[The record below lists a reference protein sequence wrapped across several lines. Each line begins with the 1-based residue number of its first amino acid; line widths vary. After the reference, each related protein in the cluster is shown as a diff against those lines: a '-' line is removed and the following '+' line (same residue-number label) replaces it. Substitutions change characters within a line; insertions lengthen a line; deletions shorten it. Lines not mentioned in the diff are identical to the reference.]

1 MLRKKCARRV
11 RNRCNFKTKL
21 KCWNESTLNLLFFLQ
36 KYTRDLAQSLF
47 LYKSDGRTDVCVCV
61 NMLVCR
67 CLGTFKMNSKFINIF
82 CCCSNRINIFF
93 FHLIQKQ
100 YTNTTMHVNCW
111 DWCGCGGVE
120 AYYMQ
125 AGSVG
130 HRKPYANAIFWF
142 RPIPFTFRLFTYQMN
157 VCLCFFSATVP
168 TRPKGRYDACWTMC
182 YTNT

>member
-1 MLRKKCARRV
+1 
-11 RNRCNFKTKL
+11 
-21 KCWNESTLNLLFFLQ
+21 
-36 KYTRDLAQSLF
+36 
-47 LYKSDGRTDVCVCV
+47 
-61 NMLVCR
+61 MLVCR

-82 CCCSNRINIFF
+82 CCCSNRINIYF

-130 HRKPYANAIFWF
+130 HRKPYANAIFWI

-157 VCLCFFSATVP
+157 VCLCFFFCNSSDSTERQIRCLLNNVLHKYIRIRHNQP
-168 TRPKGRYDACWTMC
+168 RIDYTHDRSRPFYSISSFCLIFITKKRKPFILIAIIAQNRCC
-182 YTNT
+182 